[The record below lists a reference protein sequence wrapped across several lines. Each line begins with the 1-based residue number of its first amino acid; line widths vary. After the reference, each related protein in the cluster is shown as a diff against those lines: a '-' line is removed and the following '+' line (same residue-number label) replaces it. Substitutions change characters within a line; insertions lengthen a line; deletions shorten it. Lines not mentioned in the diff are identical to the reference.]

1 MKTAEKLLNDV
12 YDAGYE
18 AARKERDYDPF
29 GSVEM
34 ENAIEKLALKEE
46 LDTPLSCHSCFVEI
60 TDFKDDLFHHTGI
73 INGSFSDHI
82 HLCSNCQHLI
92 NPPVFNFDI
101 GA

>member
-1 MKTAEKLLNDV
+1 MKTTENLLNDV

-18 AARKERDYDPF
+18 DARKERDYDPF

-34 ENAIEKLALKEE
+34 ENAIAKLVLKDEID
-46 LDTPLSCHSCFVEI
+46 DTICCHSCFVKI